1 MTSPCINNL
10 KHKLSE
16 WKKLQKNSRLFFAKQ
31 VVLKVGDKGANITN
45 PYNEEGNGLE
55 KEEYEEAVLPK
66 GKVIAPTEEE
76 IGPNSKL

>member
-1 MTSPCINNL
+1 L
-10 KHKLSE
+10 
-16 WKKLQKNSRLFFAKQ
+16 FAKQ
-31 VVLKVGDKGANITN
+31 VVLKVADKGANITN